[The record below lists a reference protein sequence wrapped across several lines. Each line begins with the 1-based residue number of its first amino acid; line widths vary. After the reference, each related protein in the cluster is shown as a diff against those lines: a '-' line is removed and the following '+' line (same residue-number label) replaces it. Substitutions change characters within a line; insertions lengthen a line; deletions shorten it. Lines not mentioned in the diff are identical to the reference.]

1 VHDALQRGHGLTVGT
16 RAKLVGVLLLALGVL
31 GVLILATSKRQQLA
45 EPAAGGVVERSLP
58 PAAGAP
64 RLPAPEGG
72 AAAPAAPIEEAPRQ
86 TQDANL
92 AGRRAAADELAR
104 RLREQLEVLA
114 AQSPATFHEDAGKPL
129 EDFASEALADDAPDP
144 PLLIAA
150 LKAEA
155 TLASGPLV
163 QGGLLAAAG
172 GVGETAWALQM
183 AAGEE
188 LRGGLAGL
196 AWHALQ
202 PPGEEALVLHPE
214 VFLRMQPRAGL
225 AVLALPWS
233 RQPEE
238 PVLDWAWSLVRQ
250 PATDLESL
258 LNREL
263 AVFLV
268 GTRVDGDPGTLSAF
282 RQLLFDLDPRSQQ
295 LRPALVFVLAQ
306 ARGESARTVLQHFL
320 ADSQAGEHGK
330 TLARWWM
337 SKGVPRPGDVTALV
351 EPLLDPAS
359 SAPDRTMAAGT
370 LLARIGQA
378 SGDELAQMED
388 VLALRALEEENDTA
402 RLAAVSVLGKLPG
415 GFQRLAALSD
425 VMRRDAKPN
434 IRSTAAHALG
444 TTPEPFRAEA
454 LAQLRA
460 ALFTETDP
468 GVREMIL
475 RMLTE
480 AGG

>member
-1 VHDALQRGHGLTVGT
+1 MGRMST

-31 GVLILATSKRQQLA
+31 GVLILSTSTRQQLA
-45 EPAAGGVVERSLP
+45 VPAAGGVVERSPP

-64 RLPAPEGG
+64 RLPALEGG
-72 AAAPAAPIEEAPRQ
+72 AAVPAAPLEEVPRQ
-86 TQDANL
+86 PPDAGL
-92 AGRRAAADELAR
+92 AVRRAAADDLAR
-104 RLREQLEVLA
+104 RLREQLEELA
-114 AQSPATFHEDAGKPL
+114 AQSPATFHEDAVKPL
-129 EDFASEALADDAPDP
+129 QDFAAGALAAGAPEM
-144 PLLIAA
+144 PLLVAA
-150 LKAEA
+150 LKSQA
-155 TLASGPLV
+155 TLAGGPMVL
-163 QGGLLAAAG
+163 GGLLAAAG
-172 GVGETAWALQM
+172 GLGETAWALQV

-188 LRGGLAGL
+188 LRSGLAGL
-196 AWHALQ
+196 AWQALQ
-202 PPGEEALVLHPE
+202 PPGDEVLVLHPE
-214 VFLRMQPRAGL
+214 VFVRMQPRAGL

-233 RQPEE
+233 RPPEE
-238 PVLDWAWSLVRQ
+238 PVLDWTWSLVRQ
-250 PATDLESL
+250 PASDLETL

-268 GTRVDGDPGTLSAF
+268 GTRVDSDPGTLSAF

-306 ARGESARTVLQHFL
+306 ARGEAARAVLQDFL
-320 ADSQAGEHGK
+320 ADPQAGEHGK

-351 EPLLDPAS
+351 APLLDPSS

-370 LLARIGQA
+370 LLARVGQA

-388 VLALRALEEENDTA
+388 VLALRALEEENATA
-402 RLAAVSVLGKLPG
+402 RLAAVSVLGRLPG

-425 VMRRDAKPN
+425 VMRRDSKPN
-434 IRSTAAHALG
+434 IRSAAAHALG

-460 ALFTETDP
+460 ALSTETDP

-475 RMLTE
+475 RMLAE

>member
-1 VHDALQRGHGLTVGT
+1 MGT
-16 RAKLVGVLLLALGVL
+16 RAKLVGVFLLVLSLGVAL
-31 GVLILATSKRQQLA
+31 VLATQARREPA
-45 EPAAGGVVERSLP
+45 EQAAGGVVGRPPP

-64 RLPAPEGG
+64 SLPVPASGEAG
-72 AAAPAAPIEEAPRQ
+72 PAAPEPVPAN
-86 TQDANL
+86 DAG
-92 AGRRAAADELAR
+92 AEAAARSAAFALAR
-104 RLREQLEVLA
+104 ALREELEVLQAQKPAGFHDDA
-114 AQSPATFHEDAGKPL
+114 AAALQA
-129 EDFASEALADDAPDP
+129 FAEAALAPDAPERSAV
-144 PLLIAA
+144 LVA
-150 LKAEA
+150 LRAEA
-155 TLASGPLV
+155 NLASGPAV
-163 QGGLLAAAG
+163 FGGLLAAAG
-172 GVGETAWALQM
+172 GLGDASWPMEM

-188 LRGGLAGL
+188 LRSGLAGL
-196 AWHALQ
+196 GWNAPE
-202 PPGEEALVLHPE
+202 PPADDALVLEPA

-238 PVLDWAWSLVRQ
+238 PVLDWTWSLVRQ
-250 PATDLESL
+250 PATDLETL

-268 GTRVDGDPGTLSAF
+268 GTRVDSDLGTLAAF
-282 RQLLFDLDPRSQQ
+282 RQLLFDLDARSQQ

-306 ARGESARTVLQHFL
+306 ARGEAARAVLQDFL
-320 ADSQAGEHGK
+320 NDPQAGEHGK

-351 EPLLDPAS
+351 APLLDPSS

-370 LLARIGQA
+370 LLARLGEA

-388 VLALRALEEENDTA
+388 VLALRALEEENGSA
-402 RLAAVSVLGKLPG
+402 RLAAVAVLGKLPG

-425 VMRRDAKPN
+425 VLRRDAKPN
-434 IRSTAAHALG
+434 IRSAAAHALG
-444 TTPEPFRAEA
+444 STPEPFRAES

-460 ALFTETDP
+460 ALATETDP

-475 RMLTE
+475 RMLME